1 MPWLVALLLQVAIES
16 PQEAFARA
24 EAHYQEQHFDDAI
37 AAYEAMRAQ
46 SIEDGVLYYNLGNAY
61 FKAGKIG
68 LAVLNYERALELMP
82 GDRETRT
89 NLAFANDLI
98 AGGVEPAPLP
108 LVIRWLVQFY
118 QRVRPDILARVLSLS
133 FVFAGGLLTIFIYD
147 GWPSWRSA
155 TIAALVLCG
164 LTALLS
170 GVTLATKLNQAANR
184 VEAIV
189 LTENAYVRSGPGE
202 GSPRLAEVHEGL
214 KVRVIGEREDWF
226 QVTLANGL
234 AGWIRRSEM
243 EKI

>member
-1 MPWLVALLLQVAIES
+1 MLWLSVLLLQVAIES

-24 EAHYQEQHFDDAI
+24 EAHYQEQRFDDAI

-46 SIEDGVLYYNLGNAY
+46 SLEDGVLYYNLGNAY

-68 LAVLNYERALELMP
+68 LAVLNYERALALMP
-82 GDRETRT
+82 SDEETRT
-89 NLAFANDLI
+89 NLTFANELI
-98 AGGVEPAPLP
+98 ADDVASAPLP
-108 LVIRWLVQFY
+108 LVIHWLVQLY
-118 QRVRPDILARVLSLS
+118 QRVRPDTLARVLSFS
-133 FVFAGGLLTIFIYD
+133 FMLAGALLTIVLYD
-147 GWPSWRSA
+147 AWPSWRSA
-155 TIAALVLCG
+155 ATSVLVLGG

-234 AGWIRRSEM
+234 AGWIRRSEL

>member
-1 MPWLVALLLQVAIES
+1 MFWLSALLLQVAIES

-24 EAHYQEQHFDDAI
+24 EAHYQEQRFDDAI

-68 LAVLNYERALELMP
+68 RAVLNYERALELMP
-82 GDRETRT
+82 DDEETRT
-89 NLAFANDLI
+89 NLTFANELI
-98 AGGVEPAPLP
+98 AVGVEPAPLP
-108 LVIRWLVQFY
+108 LVIRWLVQLY
-118 QRVRPDILARVLSLS
+118 QRVRPDTLARVLSLS
-133 FVFAGGLLTIFIYD
+133 FVLAGALLTIFLYD
-147 GWPSWRSA
+147 AWPSWRSA
-155 TIAALVLCG
+155 ATSALVLCG

-170 GVTLATKLNQAANR
+170 GVMLATKLNQAANR

-189 LTENAYVRSGPGE
+189 LTENAYMRSGPGE

-214 KVRVIGEREDWF
+214 KVRVIGEREGWF

>member
-1 MPWLVALLLQVAIES
+1 MPWLVVLLLQVAIES

-24 EAHYQEQHFDDAI
+24 EVHYQEQRFDDAI

-61 FKAGKIG
+61 FKAGQIG

-89 NLAFANDLI
+89 NLTFANELI
-98 AGGVEPAPLP
+98 AGDVEPAPLP
-108 LVIRWLVQFY
+108 LVIRWLVQLY
-118 QRVRPDILARVLSLS
+118 QRVRPDTLARVLSLS
-133 FVFAGGLLTIFIYD
+133 FVLAGVLLTIFLYD
-147 GWPSWRSA
+147 AWPSWRNAA
-155 TIAALVLCG
+155 TAALVLCG
-164 LTALLS
+164 LASLLS

-214 KVRVIGEREDWF
+214 KVRVIGEREEWF